1 MIKATQSEA
10 RTPASADGEQKQLT
24 CWNKDA
30 QAQCLRVELS
40 DERSFIFPYTHLTFA
55 SMKREGG
62 RDILAVSFATHDLRI
77 IGRNFRELGIALQKL
92 AVDWIR
98 PAPARYTALAAN
110 EAVFIEKI
118 EIEEV
123 SEESSGRESGR

>member
-10 RTPASADGEQKQLT
+10 RTPASADGEQKQLI

-40 DERSFIFPYTHLTFA
+40 DDRSFIFPYTHLTFA
-55 SMKREGG
+55 SMEREEG
-62 RDILAVSFATHDLRI
+62 RDVLTASFTTHDLRI
-77 IGRNFRELGIALQKL
+77 VGKNLRELCIALQKL

-98 PAPARYTALAAN
+98 LAPARYAALAPS

-118 EIEEV
+118 EVEEV
-123 SEESSGRESGR
+123 GGGSS